1 MGSILLT
8 VVKIGSIY
16 RRRILFY
23 GVTIEKKSVLI
34 DDVPLCSM
42 DKVIESI
49 ETKIQEGYIRNVYAL
64 RFGYCCYLNEK
75 RGDYFLYPVWN
86 VECTY
91 IYNPEEGKEYERNM
105 TGVSYVNELNYHTMI
120 VNAQT
125 GEFMNPLS

>member
-49 ETKIQEGYIRNVYAL
+49 ETKIQEGYIRNVYYAL
-64 RFGYCCYLNEK
+64 RFGYCCYLNENEEITFYILF
-75 RGDYFLYPVWN
+75 GMLN
-86 VECTY
+86 VL
-91 IYNPEEGKEYERNM
+91 IFIIPKKEKNM
-105 TGVSYVNELNYHTMI
+105 KET
-120 VNAQT
+120 
-125 GEFMNPLS
+125 